1 MRKRSVAAI
10 FLPLGLLLALTGV
23 VFSAS
28 KPLADNSK
36 SAAKPAVWDAQ
47 GQAAAAKYLDQREV
61 WWQEWPHAQK
71 DHGTVCVSCH
81 TQVPYALVRPMLRYP
96 LDENGVSAP
105 ERAMIDS
112 VLTRVKLGKDA
123 KPFYNDADNGEG
135 KTVEATNTESV
146 FNALILA
153 SYDAKTGHLSAPTR
167 DAFKAMWANQQQT
180 GPKAGAWVWQNFHYS
195 PWEGDDSEY
204 FGAVMAAV
212 AAAIAPDNYRSDP
225 DALANLVLLRG
236 YLTRE
241 APKQPIENRM
251 LLLWASGKYPGMLTH
266 KEQDAITREIFDQQQ
281 SDGGWSLET
290 LGTFKR
296 RDDSKPVIRSD
307 GYATGLAVLAL
318 EESGAGKGT
327 SSLRRGLA
335 WLIANQDRATGRW
348 PGWSVNK
355 NRDPESDIG
364 KFMSDSG
371 TAFAVMALEKS
382 K

>member
-1 MRKRSVAAI
+1 MRRLTPAAVL
-10 FLPLGLLLALTGV
+10 LPLGLLLVLAGNALAATNP
-23 VFSAS
+23 AANDA
-28 KPLADNSK
+28 KA
-36 SAAKPAVWDAQ
+36 AAKPAAWDAEA
-47 GQAAAAKYLDQREV
+47 QAAAAKYLDQREV
-61 WWQEWPHAQK
+61 WWQNWPRAQK

-81 TQVPYALVRPMLRYP
+81 TQVPYALARPALRIP
-96 LDENGVSAP
+96 LDEQKPSDP
-105 ERAMIDS
+105 EQAMLNS
-112 VLTRVKLGKDA
+112 VLSRVKLGKDA
-123 KPFYNDADNGEG
+123 KPFYNDVDNGEG

-153 SYDAKTGHLSAPTR
+153 SYDARAGHLSAPTR

-212 AAAIAPDNYRSDP
+212 AVATAPDNYRGDP
-225 DALANLVLLRG
+225 DGLANIVLLRG

-241 APKQPIENRM
+241 APKQPVENRM
-251 LLLWASGKYPGMLTH
+251 LLLWASGKLPGLLTR
-266 KEQDAITREIFDQQQ
+266 KEQNAITQEIFDQQQ

-307 GYATGLAVLAL
+307 AYATGLAVLAL
-318 EESGAGKGT
+318 EESGEGKGT
-327 SSLRRGLA
+327 SPVRRGVL
-335 WLIANQDRATGRW
+335 WLTANQDRATGRW
-348 PGWSVNK
+348 PAWSVNK
-355 NRDPESDIG
+355 DRDPASDIG
-364 KFMSDSG
+364 KFMSDAGS
-371 TAFAVMALEKS
+371 AFAVLALEKS